1 MNWFTHIKY
10 NCLIEYRRG
19 VKNAIQ
25 KNSPYL
31 HQSWLADGLSDGQ
44 IYSRSLK
51 YQKTEMKVM
60 EWVSKGQALSSEGK
74 PEGQTLSFKV
84 NTYFS
89 LLHIL
94 HGKFLESRRLREK
107 GEEGRRGKEE
117 EERKKKEEAER
128 RKTKEEKCDML

>member
-1 MNWFTHIKY
+1 MPFKRIVRISIRAGWQMDYQMDRST
-10 NCLIEYRRG
+10 
-19 VKNAIQ
+19 
-25 KNSPYL
+25 
-31 HQSWLADGLSDGQ
+31 
-44 IYSRSLK
+44 SLK

-107 GEEGRRGKEE
+107 GEE
-117 EERKKKEEAER
+117 ERKKKEEAER
-128 RKTKEEKCDML
+128 RKKKEEKCDML